1 MAGRGG
7 NTNPKLPNPEVQRP
21 TTGEMEMFGAS
32 GREVQ
37 RPAAGEVMFWA
48 SGTVMNPNRKY
59 ADVLRR
65 QCEILRRNTTYLE
78 KITHRRRMREPL
90 EDKERSSTPLRIAEK
105 EGMADQES
113 SQVSSIFDLLSL
125 MPDQKE
131 MDPRKF
137 PRRNSNPAQIYLP
150 CGARDDEK
158 RLADCFDL
166 MLHDMDDLANR
177 MLSVESILSELSIT
191 NLEEEKVSV
200 PQSLYTINELVDAT
214 SRVNMNA
221 KEFVK
226 CCGWV
231 TKEEEE
237 ETEFRTEEEEDHLYT
252 IKIVDIKGN
261 LNWPLYVYG
270 VIAAQDTVDHNR
282 NLLFFR
288 SSTKCQKLTWEDP
301 FLRLTG
307 PSRAIVA
314 LDRVYFEVALNL
326 KDETSKSDDRALIW
340 HSFCYD
346 DSSYHAGLHTTLLPI
361 NLCSVELSLERLSRT
376 VQATI
381 LSVQVVE
388 GVSWPF
394 KHGARVACSSSR
406 KEFKTTPRQGTSK
419 QVVLLDS
426 LGEEGPVGAY
436 GFLHLSGRVVSVE
449 LQDTL
454 EVVVQAY
461 SPSGHIDSHGH
472 VNFTPQ
478 LCNISQ
484 NTCVLGHVNGHSK
497 VEITVAWSCLVLDKM
512 DLLIEGCVNG
522 GQA

>member
-1 MAGRGG
+1 
-7 NTNPKLPNPEVQRP
+7 
-21 TTGEMEMFGAS
+21 
-32 GREVQ
+32 
-37 RPAAGEVMFWA
+37 
-48 SGTVMNPNRKY
+48 
-59 ADVLRR
+59 
-65 QCEILRRNTTYLE
+65 
-78 KITHRRRMREPL
+78 MREPL

-131 MDPRKF
+131 MDPRKS

-237 ETEFRTEEEEDHLYT
+237 ETEFRTEEEEDVCFPNYRAAWESVGGGTEGRYGDFQDITTLSSMHFTHCTPGHIPYHAVTGSTLQIYT

-436 GFLHLSGRVVSVE
+436 GFLHLSGRVSVE